1 MAKLR
6 EKPLATP
13 KEQQQVLQ
21 VLQTAKADEMHVTY
35 LPNGSMIVRL
45 TPHQTPLPEGIASQL
60 TAEEQRTRLSHL
72 PKDETEDSE
81 EWISNIQAARVDKEH
96 VPFADR

>member
-6 EKPLATP
+6 EKPLATRQG
-13 KEQQQVLQ
+13 QQQVLQ

-45 TPHQTPLPEGIASQL
+45 TPHHTPLPEAIASQFSV
-60 TAEEQRTRLSHL
+60 EEQRTRLNQL
-72 PKDETEDSE
+72 PDDETEDSE
-81 EWISNIQAARVDKEH
+81 EWIRNIEAAC
-96 VPFADR
+96 ADIEKTHKQT